1 MADIRE
7 MIETVLA
14 AHLRTETSATV
25 YTGTNDGDKALPC
38 VIVEAPEYEEM
49 VPESAVY
56 RVRVAV
62 HVKGAV
68 DDLTNHN
75 ALAAAAHRAIRFNHG
90 EWAALGTSALRIYGI
105 GEAESH
111 EASAESDVFTDTYTT
126 ELVCSPLTS
135 T

>member
-1 MADIRE
+1 
-7 MIETVLA
+7 
-14 AHLRTETSATV
+14 
-25 YTGTNDGDKALPC
+25 LPC

-68 DDLTNHN
+68 DDITNHN
-75 ALAAAAHRAIRFNHG
+75 ALAAAAHRAIRLSNG
-90 EWAALGTSALRIYGI
+90 QWWTEMGTSALRIYGI

-111 EASAESDVFTDTYTT
+111 ESSAESDVFTDTYTT